1 MRNDSSFP
9 GALQRWRLYLYN
21 FFGYHHNNIHYA
33 YLAIQAVL
41 DSALEVGIY
50 FNFTEGKFL
59 LNSKRRKCE
68 SKNKLIKFLRRD
80 PAIKNLASFSK
91 YRVLIAYGNKSK
103 QDMRRE
109 QLFLF

>member
-1 MRNDSSFP
+1 MFCFGCFCFCFLMAVSVIGKRLCSQRNNSSFP
-9 GALQRWRLYLYN
+9 GALQRWRLCLYD

-68 SKNKLIKFLRRD
+68 SKNKLIKF
-80 PAIKNLASFSK
+80 
-91 YRVLIAYGNKSK
+91 
-103 QDMRRE
+103 
-109 QLFLF
+109 